1 MKQEDQISTLQKLG
15 LIVAGPFTVFLTSW
29 IIYFCTAFLEKMLWS
44 YAVSQD
50 TKSVTYDPILYLF
63 WKVVHFLNGP
73 ILSPIINLSLILVA
87 GVAIV
92 LALDSRTE
100 KLYFGIPFGLAYV
113 FNILIGVLG
122 GYFKNTYG

>member
-1 MKQEDQISTLQKLG
+1 MNQEYHIPILQKLKW
-15 LIVAGPFTVFLTSW
+15 IVAGPFTVFLTSW

-50 TKSVTYDPILYLF
+50 TKSVTYDPILYIF
-63 WKVVHFLNGP
+63 WKIAHFLNGP
-73 ILSPIINLSLILVA
+73 IMSPIINLSLILAA

-92 LALDSRTE
+92 RALDSRTE

-113 FNILIGVLG
+113 FNILIGFLG
-122 GYFKNTYG
+122 GYFKSI